1 MRILKELQ
9 GHFFA
14 KNAEVLDLRNI
25 KDLALAAD
33 VETSKFKIAQHCSL
47 VKYFIISLSN

>member
-14 KNAEVLDLRNI
+14 TNAEVLDLRNL
-25 KDLALAAD
+25 KDLARAAD
-33 VETSKFKIAQHCSL
+33 VQISRLKVARHCSL
-47 VKYFIISLSN
+47 VKYFIISLSI